1 MKVLHVENS
10 TGMGGSLKSL
20 RQLFPAPMGVRSQ
33 TLALERS
40 WPEGSTPD
48 FRMPTQNPMALW
60 RLLQK
65 ARPDVLHVNNAPIE
79 AWGALL
85 AAAWEGVPVACHMR
99 SVRPLRL
106 VERCLQGAIDSFVLL
121 SDVHR
126 KLLRT
131 LVPVSVVHHPME
143 DPGLDPWPEEPLVG
157 IFSVLKPGKGHEL
170 ALRALAG
177 VRSAWKL
184 NIVGGGLPDQPST
197 LEPLKA
203 LAAQLGLASRVE
215 FLGHVDDPLSLMR
228 RCRLVIDL
236 SEKAEGFRR
245 TVAEA
250 CLLGRPVLA
259 SRSGG
264 EADILPPD
272 QILPSHDVEA
282 WTRALETMLSDP
294 MGAQARGLQARVRA
308 LEILSPSN
316 RSRFWNLLTSLA
328 GKKSG

>member
-1 MKVLHVENS
+1 MKALHVENS
-10 TGMGGSLKSL
+10 TGRGGSLRSL
-20 RQLFPAPMGVRSQ
+20 RQLLPPPLGISSK
-33 TLALERS
+33 TLALVRS
-40 WPEGSTPD
+40 WPVDSKAD
-48 FRMPTQNPMALW
+48 FTLPTQNPLALW
-60 RLLQK
+60 RLLQR
-65 ARPDVLHVNNAPIE
+65 AGTDVLHVNNAPIE

-106 VERCLQGAIDSFVLL
+106 IERCLQGAIDVLVLL

-126 KLLRT
+126 RILTTR
-131 LVPVSVVHHPME
+131 VPVAVVHHPME
-143 DPGLDPWPEEPLVG
+143 DPGLDPLPEEPIVG
-157 IFSVLKPGKGHEL
+157 IFSVLKPGKGHDL

-177 VRSAWKL
+177 VRSPWKL
-184 NIVGGGLPDQPST
+184 KIVGGGLPDQPST
-197 LEPLKA
+197 LGPLRE
-203 LAAQLGLASRVE
+203 LAAQLGLTSRVE
-215 FLGHVDDPLSLMR
+215 FLGHVDDPLVLMR
-228 RCRLVIDL
+228 RCRAVIDL

-272 QILPSHDVEA
+272 QILLPHDEGA

-294 MGAQARGLQARVRA
+294 KGAQMRGLEARNRA
-308 LEILSPSN
+308 LEVLSASN
-316 RSRFWNLLTSLA
+316 RSQFWGLLASLA
-328 GKKSG
+328 REEVR